1 MARSEEL
8 IKKIY
13 NAVQEVYDNQVLL
26 EVQKRKI
33 QKEMNPG
40 AFSDFYYGYVK
51 LRTGEICKRGLETR
65 SYDYFISK
73 IYEEYGKAGLEKAL
87 HSFRQTLD
95 YYQQTIG
102 VPCHSWQRIYDKY
115 RHILDSDTT
124 HYTNCRGE

>member
-13 NAVQEVYDNQVLL
+13 NAAQEIYDNKVTL
-26 EVQKRKI
+26 EAQKRRMKE
-33 QKEMNPG
+33 EMNPG

-73 IYEEYGKAGLEKAL
+73 IYEDYGKAGLEKAL

-95 YYQQTIG
+95 YYQHTIG
-102 VPCHSWQRIYDKY
+102 VPCRSWQRIYDKY
-115 RHILDSDTT
+115 SQILDSYTT
-124 HYTNCRGE
+124 RCTNCRGE

>member
-13 NAVQEVYDNQVLL
+13 NAVQEVYDNQVSL

-51 LRTGEICKRGLETR
+51 LRTGEVCKRGLETR

-73 IYEEYGKAGLEKAL
+73 IYEEYGKAGLEKAFVFL
-87 HSFRQTLD
+87 GANGTFPRVHLLTRA
-95 YYQQTIG
+95 G
-102 VPCHSWQRIYDKY
+102 VS
-115 RHILDSDTT
+115 RHPIVFAIFSIFKLLAEASMISL
-124 HYTNCRGE
+124 

>member
-13 NAVQEVYDNQVLL
+13 NAVQEVYDNQVSL

-73 IYEEYGKAGLEKAL
+73 IYEEYGKAGLEKAVV
-87 HSFRQTLD
+87 FW
-95 YYQQTIG
+95 
-102 VPCHSWQRIYDKY
+102 VPTAHF
-115 RHILDSDTT
+115 HE
-124 HYTNCRGE
+124 YTSSQEQVSPVTRLFSQSSQYSNFLPKRL